1 MPQFGKGTGPSI
13 TSEQTCFIVRLLLG
27 KILQSFFDVRH
38 QAAVMRGQIFFQQL
52 MIMDQKACGVGGI
65 AAALDILYC
74 LFKDKGVCHSGQRMR
89 ELKIF
94 DAKAA
99 FDCIAQSVDTS

>member
-1 MPQFGKGTGPSI
+1 M
-13 TSEQTCFIVRLLLG
+13 VRLLLG

-74 LFKDKGVCHSGQRMR
+74 LFKDKGSLRHSGQRMR

-99 FDCIAQSVDTS
+99 FDCIAQSVYS